1 MKSKTPGQRRLGRAT
16 SDTSDEPDV
25 SSTRLSWIIA
35 FLIGVAT
42 VTAAGFGWRGAQI
55 GSTAS
60 YDDRQSISET
70 VAVQQAAVERAIT
83 VASDARE
90 YVRYRADYVVAAA
103 LDREAARLTAAG
115 SGKLAAVSRGE
126 ARELRLGATRRAA
139 QAGVFGSSTI
149 GTDLLR
155 PTAKPRTF
163 DYRAR
168 ARALA
173 AEESTSIDSPATLD
187 PDHWARAA
195 VDIRTRVR
203 GLVRWAFLLLIA
215 VLIYT
220 AAEVTTRRRTAYA
233 FVCLG
238 FAIYL
243 TGLIGGLTTAF
254 F

>member
-1 MKSKTPGQRRLGRAT
+1 VNGIRLAW
-16 SDTSDEPDV
+16 V
-25 SSTRLSWIIA
+25 IA
-35 FLIGVAT
+35 FLIGVTT

-70 VAVQQAAVERAIT
+70 VAVQQAAVERAVT
-83 VASDARE
+83 
-90 YVRYRADYVVAAA
+90 VAAA
-103 LDREAARLTAAG
+103 LDREAARLAAAG
-115 SGKLAAVSRGE
+115 SVKLAAVSRGE

-155 PTAKPRTF
+155 PTAEARPF

-173 AEESTSIDSPATLD
+173 AEESTSVGSPTTLD

-195 VDIRTRVR
+195 VEIRTRVR
-203 GLVRWAFLLLIA
+203 GLARWAFLLLVA
-215 VLIYT
+215 VFFYT
-220 AAEVTTRRRTAYA
+220 AAEVTRRRRTRYGL
-233 FVCLG
+233 VCLG
-238 FAIYL
+238 FATYL
-243 TGLIGGLTTAF
+243 VGLIGGLTTVF